1 MFTLYTF
8 YKSREWEGLLK
19 VIKQERVNA
28 DGYLICEQ
36 CGRPML
42 RAYDVIGHHKVELTE
57 QNVNDRMISLNPD
70 NIALVHHACHNRIH
84 DKLAKLTRA
93 RQVFLVYGAPLSGKT
108 TWVQD
113 NKGDDDYVVDM
124 DNIWQCITGGRRYY
138 KPNRLKAIAFKIRD
152 AELDAVKY
160 RLGKW
165 NQAYICGGY
174 PLQSERERLAQEL
187 GAREIFIDA
196 SKEECL
202 KRLESLPDD
211 DGRNKEEWQG
221 YIEEWFRRYTPPVSS
236 F

>member
-19 VIKQERVNA
+19 IIKQERVNA

-42 RAYDVIGHHKVELTE
+42 KAYDVIGHHKIELTE

-84 DKLAKLTRA
+84 DKLAKLTRV
-93 RQVFLVYGAPLSGKT
+93 RQVFLVYGAPLSGKS

-165 NQAYICGGY
+165 SQCYVIGGY

-202 KRLESLPDD
+202 KRLEGLPDD

-221 YIEEWFRRYTPPVSS
+221 YIEEWFRR
-236 F
+236 FNGR

>member
-19 VIKQERVNA
+19 IIKQERVNA

-42 RAYDVIGHHKVELTE
+42 KAYDVIGHHKVELTE

-124 DNIWQCITGGRRYY
+124 DNIWQCITGGKRYY

-165 NQAYICGGY
+165 SQCYVTGGY

-211 DGRNKEEWQG
+211 DGRNKEEWRG
-221 YIEEWFRRYTPPVSS
+221 YIEEWFRRFNPAPVD
-236 F
+236 

>member
-19 VIKQERVNA
+19 IIKQERVNA

-42 RAYDVIGHHKVELTE
+42 KAYDVIGHHKVELTE

-124 DNIWQCITGGRRYY
+124 DNIWQCITGGKRYY

-165 NQAYICGGY
+165 SQCYVVGGF

-202 KRLESLPDD
+202 KRLEGLPDD

-221 YIEEWFRRYTPPVSS
+221 YIEEWFRRFNPAPVD
-236 F
+236 

>member
-8 YKSREWEGLLK
+8 YRSREWEGLLK

-108 TWVQD
+108 TWVRD

-165 NQAYICGGY
+165 AQCYVVGGY
-174 PLQSERERLAQEL
+174 PLQGERERLAQEL

-202 KRLESLPDD
+202 KRLEGLPDD

-221 YIEEWFRRYTPPVSS
+221 YIEEWFRRYIPPVK
-236 F
+236 

>member
-19 VIKQERVNA
+19 IIKQERVNA

-42 RAYDVIGHHKVELTE
+42 RAYDVIGHHKIELTE
-57 QNVNDRMISLNPD
+57 QNVNDRMVSLNPD

-124 DNIWQCITGGRRYY
+124 DNIWQCITGGKRYF

-152 AELDAVKY
+152 AEIDCIKY

-165 NQAYICGGY
+165 SNAYLVGGY
-174 PLQSERERLAQEL
+174 SLQSERERLAQEL

-211 DGRNKEEWQG
+211 DGRNKEEWRG
-221 YIEEWFRRYTPPVSS
+221 YIEEWFRRFNPRPVD
-236 F
+236 

>member
-8 YKSREWEGLLK
+8 YRSREWEQFREL
-19 VIKQERVNA
+19 VIQERTKE
-28 DGYLICEQ
+28 DGFVYDEVT
-36 CGRPML
+36 GRPIL
-42 RAYDVIGHHKVELTE
+42 RRYDLILHHKIELTE

-70 NIALVHHACHNRIH
+70 NIMIVSHKTHNQIH
-84 DKLAKLTRA
+84 DKLAKLTRV

-108 TWVQD
+108 TWVRD

-165 NQAYICGGY
+165 SQCYVTGGY

-221 YIEEWFRRYTPPVSS
+221 YIEEWFRRFNPAPVD
-236 F
+236 